1 MTAETS
7 SQIYDRAAVQRR
19 TLAVTMS
26 SVIPTTAAMG
36 SSFAASAVLAEE
48 ITGSATLATLAAGSM
63 SIGSMA
69 AAVPLARRMA
79 RLGRRQGL
87 VAGWALGAAG
97 AVTAVG
103 AAVFSLYPLV
113 VLGIIGVG
121 VGQSTNLAA
130 RYAVADLAA
139 DNRRARAIGM
149 LVWASTFGAAAG
161 PTIALGPVADFAGF
175 IGLPELSGP
184 YVLSSA
190 MFLTGLMITY
200 FGMRPDPLEVL
211 GTIGSEAPR
220 PASPATVI
228 RRIAA
233 LPAARLAL
241 LAMLVGQMVMVTVMT
256 ATPLHMTSGDQ
267 DYAVIGQVISL
278 HIVGMYAFSPIVGWL
293 VDRLGTH
300 SIITLGGLILFV
312 GAELAGHTDPVHS
325 AGLFSGLT
333 LIGIGWSCGLIAGS
347 ALLTNSF
354 PVQQRVEVQGG
365 ADFVMITGGAV
376 GGLSSGALVELLGF
390 QSLSHYSGITAL
402 VLVAAAAG
410 AWIAARLARP
420 RQLA

>member
-7 SQIYDRAAVQRR
+7 SQTYDRAAVQRR

-26 SVIPTTAAMG
+26 AVIPTTAAMG
-36 SSFAASAVLAEE
+36 SAFAASAVLAEE

-87 VAGWALGAAG
+87 IAGWALGAAG

-175 IGLPELSGP
+175 IGLPELAGP

-190 MFLTGLMITY
+190 MFLTGLMITLL
-200 FGMRPDPLEVL
+200 GMRPDPLEVL

-220 PASPATVI
+220 PASPTTVI
-228 RRIAA
+228 RRITA

-293 VDRLGTH
+293 VDRMGTH
-300 SIITLGGLILFV
+300 IIITLGGLILFV
-312 GAELAGHTDPVHS
+312 GAELAGHTDPAHS

-333 LIGIGWSCGLIAGS
+333 LIGVGWSCGLIAGS

-390 QSLSHYSGITAL
+390 QSLSHYSGIAAL
-402 VLVAAAAG
+402 VLVAAAVG
-410 AWIAARLARP
+410 AWIADRITRP